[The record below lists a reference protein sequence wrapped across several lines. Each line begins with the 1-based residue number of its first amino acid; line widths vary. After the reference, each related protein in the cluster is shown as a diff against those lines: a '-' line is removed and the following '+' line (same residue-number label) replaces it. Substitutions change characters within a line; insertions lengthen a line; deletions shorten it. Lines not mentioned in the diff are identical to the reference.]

1 MLSLCI
7 ESTDSTYDTN
17 VTVAMLPFF
26 LPPVSHNTHSGK
38 ASLKPLGLS
47 LSLLPCGI
55 YSHGGVSFGVPFNH
69 GGVPFSHGGVPFSHV
84 GGVPSIHGG
93 VSALLLLCV
102 KG

>member
-1 MLSLCI
+1 M
-7 ESTDSTYDTN
+7 
-17 VTVAMLPFF
+17 VR
-26 LPPVSHNTHSGK
+26 
-38 ASLKPLGLS
+38 
-47 LSLLPCGI
+47 I